1 MNYLKEKNVLGKG
14 LSALLVSTAS
24 NLNEVNG
31 ANPEQMQVVEVG
43 LINPNPFQPRYDFNE
58 QELEELKQSIN
69 EFGILQPIL
78 VRKIENH
85 YQIIAGE
92 RRWQA
97 AKRAGLR
104 EMPVIIKDI
113 DDTQLFEIAVIE
125 NIQRQ
130 NLTPIEEALAFE
142 KFIKELGYTQEKLA
156 ARIGKSRSYIA
167 NAIRL
172 LQLPEDV
179 KKLITEKK
187 LSAGHARTIVNS
199 KNPSEL
205 ARKIINE
212 NLSVRQ
218 AEELV
223 KNESLSTNKGS
234 KFSGEFSKDKEIINL
249 QNLLSESLG
258 LKVYINQTIR
268 GGEVVVKFGTLEE
281 LDVIIQ
287 RIGGSE
293 LNF

>member
-1 MNYLKEKNVLGKG
+1 MLGKG